1 MIMPEFVEIRTEPEE
16 AKPELDVPFELLDLD
31 LLKPHEELDPNELE
45 AFIES
50 VTSSSIFWKAALIS
64 KEGYVILDGHHR
76 WAGLK
81 KLNAK
86 VMPCILLDYVNN
98 PEVKVYTWYPFIVGS
113 LNHLI
118 DVLKNIE
125 EIEIIYESNKDTI
138 VEKVENMEAAFG
150 LIHSDASKDFILIVG
165 DGDPYDLQKII
176 IKHLIDDQRIQLGYI
191 DTIKGAEEL
200 LAQRKAVAYFVRR
213 APRKREIVERA
224 SKGKVYP
231 PKTTRHSLPFVP
243 KKIHVPLDKLLNP

>member
-1 MIMPEFVEIRTEPEE
+1 MLVPEFVEIRTEPEE

-31 LLKPHEELDPNELE
+31 LLKPHEELDPNELK

-50 VTSSSIFWKAALIS
+50 VTSSGIFWKAALVS
-64 KEGYVILDGHHR
+64 KEEYVILDGHHR

-98 PEVKVYTWYPFIVGS
+98 PKVKVYTWYPFIIGS
-113 LNHLI
+113 LKHLT
-118 DVLKNIE
+118 DVLKIIK
-125 EIEIIYESNKDTI
+125 EIELVYESSKDTI
-138 VEKVENMEAAFG
+138 IEKVENMEAAFG
-150 LIHSDASKDFILIVG
+150 LIHSDTNKHFILIVG
-165 DGDPYDLQKII
+165 DEDPYDLQKIV
-176 IKHLIDDQRIQLGYI
+176 IKHLIEDPRIQLGYI

-200 LAQRKAVAYFVRR
+200 LAQGKAVAYFVRR
-213 APRKREIVERA
+213 APKKKEIVERA

-243 KKIHVPLDKLLNP
+243 KKIHVPLNELLNP

>member
-16 AKPELDVPFELLDLD
+16 AKPELDVSFELLDLD

-50 VTSSSIFWKAALIS
+50 VTSSGIFWKAALVS

-118 DVLKNIE
+118 DVLKNIK
-125 EIEIIYESNKDTI
+125 EIDIIYESSKDI
-138 VEKVENMEAAFG
+138 IIEKVENMEAAFG
-150 LIHSDASKDFILIVG
+150 LIHTDSNKDFILIVG
-165 DGDPYDLQKII
+165 DEDPYDLQKII

-213 APRKREIVERA
+213 APKKKEIVERA

-243 KKIHVPLDKLLNP
+243 RKIHVPLDKLLNP